1 MADIPTIEELAEQ
14 VKLLQDDLAEVKEKS
29 GGMLSSANFR
39 EYVITEDIPRMKQLF
54 IERKWDQI
62 EPKQSFI
69 IDPFD
74 PLKLT
79 PYSYDLSIGD
89 EVFSCKSESH
99 SSEILKDSKEEA
111 YKLEPGETIIV
122 RTKEYVALP
131 PCYSATV
138 WPRFNFVREGI
149 FQSMVK
155 IDPTWYGQLGVA
167 LTNLSPA
174 KYPIWKG
181 KKFATLIIYEL
192 TEDTDIQL
200 FPRHKMLDEK
210 YQSRIPLTGFERI
223 LDQNKLKEIGLE
235 DKCRIESNELIIE
248 LALDQEEFEL
258 LLKLSEKSE
267 WQKTV
272 GKAIRIKTMDALGLP
287 QLDLILDKDPD
298 GVRLSRNE
306 VLTASITQQDLLDTA
321 VERGTP
327 FDLISAI
334 PELIM
339 EKTNNEIMPRI
350 KAEVEASLFPKV
362 VTLTLTVLGFLSL
375 IIAVAAFILDKYKK
389 DSPLAGID
397 WPGTV
402 VVMVLVMGV
411 VLLFAMGFLIFPKSP
426 RDITLAKRKK
436 KEIQKEIELLRKNTN
451 DEMEKQRAHFISE
464 KKEHDKELERWGK
477 ELKKLDKALK
487 ERLDKLKEIQ
497 KATQT

>member
-1 MADIPTIEELAEQ
+1 MAEAGNKKNPEERLAALE
-14 VKLLQDDLAEVKEKS
+14 AEVKKLKKRG

-39 EYVITEDIPRMKQLF
+39 KYVITEDIPRMKQLF

-131 PCYSATV
+131 PCYSATI
-138 WPRFNFVREGI
+138 WPRFNLVREGI

-287 QLDLILDKDPD
+287 QLDLILNKDPD

-339 EKTNNEIMPRI
+339 EKMRHEITPRI
-350 KAEVEASLFPKV
+350 QAEVEANVFPKI

-375 IIAVAAFILDKYKK
+375 IIAVAAFVMEKYRPS
-389 DSPLAGID
+389 SPAFLNIEWSLTA
-397 WPGTV
+397 TV
-402 VVMVLVMGV
+402 VVVILGA
-411 VLLFAMGFLIFPKSP
+411 VLLWAIYRVTHPKTDES
-426 RDITLAKRKK
+426 RALQRLQKKVEVLEKDKKSALAKDHK
-436 KEIQKEIELLRKNTN
+436 
-451 DEMEKQRAHFISE
+451 
-464 KKEHDKELERWGK
+464 G
-477 ELKKLDKALK
+477 
-487 ERLDKLKEIQ
+487 
-497 KATQT
+497 